1 MHKLRLLTTVLLVAA
16 VMAVAIP
23 MAAEAQMPP
32 LSPFECTVFVDG
44 DPADAGLP
52 VQGYI
57 GGVAKGVGAVDT
69 GDPPQTAD
77 NMCTLILDIT
87 AAEIGE
93 LVTFTVDG
101 ITATTTP
108 SPVYASPLFQE
119 VQLDITSSIPPTVT
133 TGAASPVSDE
143 SATLRGTL
151 DTMGDYAGTTTVRV
165 RFNWGTTSAVGTTT
179 AWQSMTSTGLFTQ
192 SLPTLTPLT
201 DYYFKAQAQGL
212 VGGVADGGI
221 QDGDVEQF
229 TTLAVPVWPH
239 ELSLGD
245 GLNIISTP
253 VWLDSA
259 SDTVGDIIP
268 TGYNGGYRWT
278 GTSFVSLSA
287 YYVWKPLE
295 AFYVDVDAGTTA
307 TFVPTTDM
315 KAPNTRTLASNRWY
329 LIGSSPFGGSGCQ
342 TMDDVLVNLV
352 SNWSI
357 VVQPTAANQA
367 GDSCT
372 VNNPTALTLCAYEGA
387 FVYVGAGITR
397 TIVGFCTMP
406 VE

>member
-1 MHKLRLLTTVLLVAA
+1 VHKLRLLTTALLVAA

-23 MAAEAQMPP
+23 MAVEAGYPY
-32 LSPFECTVFVDG
+32 SPFECTVFVDG

-57 GGVAKGVGAVDT
+57 GGVAKGLGGVPVDT
-69 GDPPQTAD
+69 GDPPATAD
-77 NMCTLILDIT
+77 NECMLILDIT
-87 AAEIGE
+87 DAEIGQE
-93 LVTFTVDG
+93 VTFKVDG
-101 ITATTTP
+101 ILATTSP
-108 SPVYASPLFQE
+108 SHVYASASPQT

-133 TGAASPVSDE
+133 TVAASPVSDE

-151 DTMGDYAGTTTVRV
+151 DTMGEFTSVDVYFKYGLTDSY
-165 RFNWGTTSAVGTTT
+165 GSTTSAVTKT
-179 AWQSMTSTGLFTQ
+179 ATGPF
-192 SLPTLTPLT
+192 SAPIS
-201 DYYFKAQAQGL
+201 GL
-212 VGGVADGGI
+212 DPVTEYHYMAVGGYDS
-221 QDGDVEQF
+221 QDAVGLDMTF
-229 TTLAVPVWPH
+229 TTLAEPVWPH

-259 SDTVGDIIP
+259 SDTVADIIP

-307 TFVPTTDM
+307 TFDPTSDM
-315 KAPNTRTLASNRWY
+315 KAPNTRTLYSNRWY

-342 TMDDVLVNLV
+342 TMDDVLVNLAN
-352 SNWSI
+352 NWSI
-357 VVQPTAANQA
+357 VVKPTAANQTGA
-367 GDSCT
+367 SCT
-372 VNNPTALTLCAYEGA
+372 VNNPALTLCAYEGA
-387 FVYVGAGITR
+387 FVYVGAGTTR
-397 TIVGFCTMP
+397 TIVGFCNMP
-406 VE
+406 VD